1 MFYYLTYILY
11 DYLLTSFTI
20 IFLSLLDYRLTSFT
34 IAFIFFTETADV
46 SILRFPGAKFGKILR
61 TRTMRT
67 KGILADITDAN
78 IKIRIYINKNR
89 YFRLPFDGFV
99 LHNKQEQADFHI

>member
-1 MFYYLTYILY
+1 MFYN
-11 DYLLTSFTI
+11 LLIFFTI
-20 IFLSLLDYRLTSFT
+20 T
-34 IAFIFFTETADV
+34 FIFFTETADV
-46 SILRFPGAKFGKILR
+46 SILRFPGAKFGKILC

-67 KGILADITDAN
+67 KGILVDITDAN

-99 LHNKQEQADFHI
+99 LFLRTDRDLHVMIRLRPEACYPLFYYLSML